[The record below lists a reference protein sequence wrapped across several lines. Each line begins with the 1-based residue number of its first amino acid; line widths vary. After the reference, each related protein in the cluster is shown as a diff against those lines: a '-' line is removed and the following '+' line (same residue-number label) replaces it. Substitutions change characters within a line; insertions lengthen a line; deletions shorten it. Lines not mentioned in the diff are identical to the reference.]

1 MSRLIIGN
9 VTPKTACIWAR
20 GERKNKAGRLSYR
33 KANGGGDWST
43 KTQDLEPH
51 RDYTTIFTL
60 EELDPDTQYDCK
72 LAYTAGESKGIVA
85 GTFRTAPMDPR
96 DLTFLLASCN
106 YANLTIFTSGNVDRA
121 WTTIQALA
129 KASNADFM
137 IHCGDQ
143 IYADLPGV
151 EFPDL
156 RYYQEKHRET
166 WDIKPIAQMLAS
178 IPNYMMLDDHE
189 IFDGFAN
196 DVDWYWR
203 PSQPIRNAALEAY
216 RQYQHSHNPQIYPSP
231 ALYYRFEYAGV
242 QFFALDVRSERWKVK
257 DPQMISPVQMAEF
270 MRWLGKHAD
279 EPKFVITSI
288 PFIGEVRDRDDKW
301 CGDQFRVQ
309 REQLIDYVAQNQ
321 IGRLCFMTGDMHSSY
336 HLTMSITSA
345 GGIGAPPLL
354 IHELM
359 ASPVN
364 QFPGGSHGFIEK
376 PMAQTTS
383 TGVTYLTS
391 PLNDNEFYG
400 TDSNV
405 MIVKYTQATKTVD
418 WTIHSTKDPAAAAVP
433 GNFVL

>member
-1 MSRLIIGN
+1 
-9 VTPKTACIWAR
+9 
-20 GERKNKAGRLSYR
+20 
-33 KANGGGDWST
+33 
-43 KTQDLEPH
+43 
-51 RDYTTIFTL
+51 
-60 EELDPDTQYDCK
+60 
-72 LAYTAGESKGIVA
+72 
-85 GTFRTAPMDPR
+85 
-96 DLTFLLASCN
+96 
-106 YANLTIFTSGNVDRA
+106 
-121 WTTIQALA
+121 
-129 KASNADFM
+129 
-137 IHCGDQ
+137 
-143 IYADLPGV
+143 
-151 EFPDL
+151 
-156 RYYQEKHRET
+156 
-166 WDIKPIAQMLAS
+166 
-178 IPNYMMLDDHE
+178 
-189 IFDGFAN
+189 
-196 DVDWYWR
+196 
-203 PSQPIRNAALEAY
+203 
-216 RQYQHSHNPQIYPSP
+216 
-231 ALYYRFEYAGV
+231 
-242 QFFALDVRSERWKVK
+242 
-257 DPQMISPVQMAEF
+257 
-270 MRWLGKHAD
+270 
-279 EPKFVITSI
+279 
-288 PFIGEVRDRDDKW
+288 
-301 CGDQFRVQ
+301 VQ